1 MGTDA
6 TGFKGEHFDK
16 CNREGSEDVD
26 AMCCK
31 NCAFMKMEKD
41 SEKISRFHISLQ
53 LSNYRFFI
61 VKQPRFSS
69 NFQS

>member
-16 CNREGSEDVD
+16 CNREGSEGVD

-31 NCAFMKMEKD
+31 NCAFMKIGK
-41 SEKISRFHISLQ
+41 RFGENFPFPYLFAIEELSLF
-53 LSNYRFFI
+53 YR
-61 VKQPRFSS
+61 KTASYWC
-69 NFQS
+69 